1 MAVKR
6 LRRGLCLVLVAPSG
20 AGKTSVSRAL
30 LEQEE
35 ALSLSI
41 SATTRAPRPGE
52 VEGVHYHFRTPEQFE
67 AMERAGEML
76 ESATVYGRRYG
87 TPRAPVLEALAA
99 GRDVLFD
106 VDWQG
111 HKLIRAALPDDV
123 VGVFLLPPS
132 LPELERRLRG
142 RGQDSDAEIAR
153 RMEAALKGAGVPV
166 ESLYYS
172 TEGHGFYKKEHQRE
186 YYTRLLAF
194 LAKNLGGKVA
204 STPAAVDSKGK
215 AP

>member
-99 GRDVLFD
+99 GRAPLYWSFE
-106 VDWQG
+106 
-111 HKLIRAALPDDV
+111 RAGP
-123 VGVFLLPPS
+123 
-132 LPELERRLRG
+132 
-142 RGQDSDAEIAR
+142 
-153 RMEAALKGAGVPV
+153 
-166 ESLYYS
+166 
-172 TEGHGFYKKEHQRE
+172 
-186 YYTRLLAF
+186 
-194 LAKNLGGKVA
+194 
-204 STPAAVDSKGK
+204 
-215 AP
+215 

>member
-111 HKLIRAALPDDV
+111 HRLIRAALPDDV

-153 RMEAALKGAGVPV
+153 RSAGSPLV
-166 ESLYYS
+166 E
-172 TEGHGFYKKEHQRE
+172 G
-186 YYTRLLAF
+186 
-194 LAKNLGGKVA
+194 
-204 STPAAVDSKGK
+204 
-215 AP
+215 